1 MKVLFDT
8 NVIIDFINNRSEA
21 KYAEEVLLMSFM
33 SKIDGYITPKSVIDI
48 RYIIKQYVNNE
59 ELTRFIIKNT
69 ISSLT
74 IVDILSDDIY
84 AAFESNMNDFE
95 DAVLVNNAERY
106 DIDYIITNNL
116 KDFVGSPIKAL
127 SPKQFLDIY
136 N

>member
-1 MKVLFDT
+1 M
-8 NVIIDFINNRSEA
+8 
-21 KYAEEVLLMSFM
+21 
-33 SKIDGYITPKSVIDI
+33 
-48 RYIIKQYVNNE
+48 
-59 ELTRFIIKNT
+59 
-69 ISSLT
+69 T